1 MVGAAVAVAYA
12 LASFGTTEAIPATLG
27 PFLLWM
33 FGLGA
38 FAHLANRHL
47 APAADPVFLPVA
59 LLLNGLGYVVITR
72 LDGSL
77 AALQSTWTAIGVG
90 GYVATLLF
98 LPRVRIIE
106 QYRYLLGI
114 GGLLLLMIPLV
125 PGLGTEINGA
135 RIWASIGPI
144 NFQPGEFAKL
154 TLAAF
159 FAGYLV
165 DSRELLRSRLELRD
179 LAPIGVAWAGS
190 LGVMVFQR
198 DLGSSLLF
206 FTLFVVVLWVASE
219 RWVVLAVGAVL
230 FFGGA
235 FAAWTMFD
243 HVQKRVDIWLDP
255 FKDPKGDGFQIVE
268 GSFALADGGL
278 TGTGLGQ
285 GEPGRIPFAET
296 DFIFAAIGE
305 ELGLAGSSAVL
316 MAFLLLVGSGL
327 RVSLRAD
334 RVFEKLFALGLTTL
348 LAVQTFVIV
357 GGVLRV
363 VRSPVS
369 PCPSSATAVR
379 RSSPT
384 MSCLRCSFA
393 CHMSSGSR
401 SVRRRARVNLR
412 IRRLGVV
419 LACCIWCC
427 SCSSTGSSSSVRT
440 PAGRRQQHAGLIR
453 EFGRSAARSSPPMVC
468 LSPDRS
474 STTGR
479 STSVGVPR
487 GGALRTSPAISR
499 STSRPLD
506 SNAAT
511 TTNSPA
517 IRSTS
522 ALPRSAISSSIATP
536 PPRSRCRSATMSS
549 GCGGGTRRP
558 QGLGRRARSADRR
571 DHRSV
576 DVPQL

>member
-1 MVGAAVAVAYA
+1 MVGVAVAVAYG
-12 LASFGTTEAIPATLG
+12 LASFGTTEAIPANLG

-38 FAHLANRHL
+38 VAHLANRHL

-98 LPRVRIIE
+98 FPRVRIIE

-198 DLGSSLLF
+198 DLGSSLLY

-334 RVFEKLFALGLTTL
+334 RVYEKHFALGLTTP

-363 VRSPVS
+363 VPSPVS

-379 RSSPT
+379 RLSPT
-384 MSCLRCSFA
+384 MSCLHCSSA
-393 CHMSSGSR
+393 CHTSSGSR
-401 SVRRRARVNLR
+401 SVRRRAPREPPDPASRRRAHRAVSGAVPAAQPGPVLR
-412 IRRLGVV
+412 CG
-419 LACCIWCC
+419 
-427 SCSSTGSSSSVRT
+427 T
-440 PAGRRQQHAGLIR
+440 PAGRRQQPRGLIR
-453 EFGRSAARSSPPMVC
+453 EFGRAR
-468 LSPDRS
+468 PDH
-474 STTGR
+474 
-479 STSVGVPR
+479 
-487 GGALRTSPAISR
+487 
-499 STSRPLD
+499 
-506 SNAAT
+506 
-511 TTNSPA
+511 
-517 IRSTS
+517 
-522 ALPRSAISSSIATP
+522 
-536 PPRSRCRSATMSS
+536 
-549 GCGGGTRRP
+549 
-558 QGLGRRARSADRR
+558 
-571 DHRSV
+571 HR
-576 DVPQL
+576 